1 MINPDTCIEH
11 GCFHWAQTRYVWY
24 LPLVIPSSWIV
35 IMQTN
40 NPIQNS
46 QWRWLSG
53 FHRLWDWEWC
63 IICLPKP
70 RKGTEPECC
79 SWVAFLKIH
88 SILVSGCIFI
98 YIESTSSRSVLPL
111 LTFLSLGWGGVSN
124 PSAETQKPKNA
135 YLGEVKCVVHPS
147 CCLLGVPKVILEY
160 PKF

>member
-1 MINPDTCIEH
+1 MYHIYIS
-11 GCFHWAQTRYVWY
+11 YIYISYIYIYKSYIYIY
-24 LPLVIPSSWIV
+24 LNKYIYIYLHV
-35 IMQTN
+35 
-40 NPIQNS
+40 
-46 QWRWLSG
+46 
-53 FHRLWDWEWC
+53 
-63 IICLPKP
+63 
-70 RKGTEPECC
+70 
-79 SWVAFLKIH
+79 
-88 SILVSGCIFI
+88 CIFI